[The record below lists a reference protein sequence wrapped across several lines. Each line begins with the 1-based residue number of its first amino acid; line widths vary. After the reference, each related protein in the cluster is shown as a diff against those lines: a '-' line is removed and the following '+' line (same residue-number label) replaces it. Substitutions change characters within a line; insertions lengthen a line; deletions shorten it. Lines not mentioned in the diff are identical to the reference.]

1 MENVIKN
8 LFSYAISIN
17 DNAFKINDFLKNM
30 TRRYDAA
37 TESKDQL
44 IELLK
49 EIKQLFTISIN
60 EYNYTIVQ
68 INKDVILLNYLLNQ
82 SLFSE

>member
-60 EYNYTIVQ
+60 EYNYTICQ